1 MKTGAVFHEPREE
14 NFPLR
19 GPLKHHI
26 CSNQETAA
34 GTATGN
40 TNQNKWKKTHFS
52 FVFFF
57 PKLRIKVK
65 SDISGQKVV
74 PQQSPGLKPSRFPR
88 YVLPPVGADELRA
101 PCRGIPGMSRTFR
114 VGGRAPCQQA
124 PVFRNLSNLHKCSV
138 TQERLRQQ
146 RETRQVGY
154 LTHTEP
160 TVNAILTPVMN
171 CPS

>member
-34 GTATGN
+34 VTATGN

-57 PKLRIKVK
+57 P
-65 SDISGQKVV
+65 
-74 PQQSPGLKPSRFPR
+74 
-88 YVLPPVGADELRA
+88 
-101 PCRGIPGMSRTFR
+101 
-114 VGGRAPCQQA
+114 
-124 PVFRNLSNLHKCSV
+124 N
-138 TQERLRQQ
+138 
-146 RETRQVGY
+146 
-154 LTHTEP
+154 
-160 TVNAILTPVMN
+160 
-171 CPS
+171 